1 MKLSSEELYEWAIR
15 FIGTVDYDIE
25 KECQYNLDE
34 EGEDDLVDEMI
45 SQIGNF
51 IQFLKIKGE

>member
-1 MKLSSEELYEWAIR
+1 MELSSEELYEWAIR